1 MKMIAVVTLLLAGSA
16 FAKNAVNFKNE
27 EITALIEMY
36 SKASGQKF
44 VVDSTVRGKIALLNQ
59 SEISNDE
66 FFNQLSA
73 GLAVNGFAIIKQGD
87 IMIVRNARSAQRD
100 FLETSTV
107 VPSIHPTRMYT
118 WIYNPKYMSAQ
129 VISKDIRM
137 LSSSYGELASSP
149 ETNQLIV
156 TDWTPNIVRIA
167 EMLKQLDRP
176 VSAATK
182 KIIETQRKS
191 NFANRKEVVIVK
203 KGEGGE
209 EVEKVIEEVKKE
221 KN

>member
-1 MKMIAVVTLLLAGSA
+1 M
-16 FAKNAVNFKNE
+16 
-27 EITALIEMY
+27 
-36 SKASGQKF
+36 
-44 VVDSTVRGKIALLNQ
+44 VDSTVRGKISILNQ

-73 GLAVNGFAIIKQGD
+73 ALAVNGFAIIKQGD
-87 IMIVRNARSAQRD
+87 LMIVRNARSAQRD
-100 FLETSTV
+100 YLETSTT

-129 VISKDIRM
+129 VIAKEIRL

-149 ETNQLIV
+149 ETNQLIL

-167 EMLKQLDRP
+167 EMMKQLDRP
-176 VSAATK
+176 VSPATK
-182 KIIETQRKS
+182 KIIEANKKA
-191 NFANRKEVVIVK
+191 NFGNRKEVIIVK
-203 KGEGGE
+203 KGEGSPE
-209 EVEKVIEEVKKE
+209 ENEKVIEEVKKE